1 MIFAKILLR
10 KEKMV
15 LIYCFIHN
23 YKNIYAKIIFAY
35 ILLNM
40 EKKCDSIFLKGGN
53 GEWKNYQH

>member
-1 MIFAKILLR
+1 
-10 KEKMV
+10 MV